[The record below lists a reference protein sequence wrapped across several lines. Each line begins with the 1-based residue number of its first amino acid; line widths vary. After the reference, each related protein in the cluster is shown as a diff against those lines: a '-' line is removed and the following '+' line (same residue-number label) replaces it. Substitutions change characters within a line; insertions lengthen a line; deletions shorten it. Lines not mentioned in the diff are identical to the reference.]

1 MPNERPCRMPR
12 SESAEWIVL
21 DLLVDA
27 EIQRPWSVE
36 EVIRE
41 VGSPIAAADA
51 LEALRAAGLAHRPT
65 DGFVFATR
73 AAVRY
78 HEITEAAAHE

>member
-1 MPNERPCRMPR
+1 MSR
-12 SESAEWIVL
+12 SESAEWVVL
-21 DLLVDA
+21 DLLADA
-27 EIQRPWSVE
+27 EIQRPWSLE
-36 EVIRE
+36 EVARE
-41 VGSPIAAADA
+41 IGSPIAAADA
-51 LEALRAAGLAHRPT
+51 LDALHAAGLAHRTT

>member
-1 MPNERPCRMPR
+1 MPDEQPSRMPR
-12 SESAEWIVL
+12 AESIEWIVL

-27 EIQRPWSVE
+27 DAQRPWSLE

-41 VGSPIAAADA
+41 IGSPLAVTDA
-51 LEALRAAGLAHRPT
+51 LGGLHAAGLIHRT
-65 DGFVFATR
+65 NDGFVFATR

-78 HEITEAAAHE
+78 HEIAEVAAHE